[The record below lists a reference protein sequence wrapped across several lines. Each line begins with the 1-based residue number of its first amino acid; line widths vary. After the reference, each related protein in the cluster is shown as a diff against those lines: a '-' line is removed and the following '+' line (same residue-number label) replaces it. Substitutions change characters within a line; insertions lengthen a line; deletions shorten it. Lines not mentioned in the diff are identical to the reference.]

1 MLADLRF
8 AFRLLAK
15 APGFTFVAVLTLAL
29 GIATATTMFTVF
41 NAVLIRPLPFFA
53 DEDTLLNLRT
63 VNSKDPGNDF
73 EFSLPD
79 FYDLRGSASTLSGA
93 LTVWN
98 RTYILNGGDRPKR
111 VLGTWITVDGFQT
124 LGVQPVLGRLF
135 NSKEELPDAA
145 PVVIL
150 GYSLWKESFGGRAE
164 VLGETVTLNGDAAT
178 VIGVMPENFR
188 FPDTNDLWQPF
199 PSTQGRE
206 EKRRGEHGWPVYARI
221 KPGATLEQVQAE
233 LDTIAARL
241 ATAHPTTNTGLGFRA
256 LRARDEATRDVR
268 RGLYL
273 MLGAVLAV
281 LLIACANVANLLL
294 ARSASRN
301 REIAL
306 RLALGA
312 GRGRIILQI
321 LGESLLLGAFG
332 GVAGLVLSFW
342 ELDFVLG
349 FIPEIPY
356 WLRFDADWRVTA
368 FITIATVGAS
378 LLFGL
383 LPALQISQ
391 PDLASELKDGA
402 RGGTGSGQAHR
413 IRNGLVV
420 LQMALA
426 LVLLVVGGL
435 TMRSFLKLQHTD
447 TGLNPGNVLTFRTGL
462 PPTMVKEK
470 DEDAAGQIAFTFFDK
485 VGRELRA
492 IPGVETAGFVSY
504 LPVSD
509 NRNLN
514 SILIEGMPEPKSD
527 QEKPV
532 ALARIASPELFAAFQ
547 IPLLQGRL
555 FNERDTMDVPLVCVV
570 DQRFAQKF
578 FPKGDALGKRIT
590 GEDGGAKRKW
600 ATIIGVVGNIVQRP
614 ADAAEAP
621 AVWAPFAQHPDNFL
635 TAVLRVKGDPA
646 SYVRAAGDAV
656 LAVRPDIPIY
666 YADPMVTVVHKAL
679 WKQRFFGGLFAGF
692 AGIALFLAAIGIYG
706 VMSYTVA
713 QRTQEIGI
721 RMALGAQ
728 SGAVVEMVLRQ
739 GLRLVALGLGL
750 GFICAWFVA
759 LALTGMLHGI
769 EPHDPPT
776 FALVPLLLASVA
788 LLACYIPSRRATR
801 VEPIEALRAE

>member
-1 MLADLRF
+1 MLSDFRF
-8 AFRLLAK
+8 AFRQLAK
-15 APGFTFVAVLTLAL
+15 SPGFTLIAVVTLAL

-41 NAVLIRPLPFFA
+41 NAVLLRPLPFFA
-53 DEDTLLNLRT
+53 DESTLLNVRT

-79 FYDLRGSASTLSGA
+79 FYDVRRSATTLSGA

-124 LGVQPVLGRLF
+124 LGVQPVLGRMF
-135 NSKEELPDAA
+135 KPEEEQRGAP

-150 GYSLWKESFGGRAE
+150 GYSLWKESFGGRAD
-164 VLGETVTLNGDAAT
+164 VLGETITLNNNPAT

-199 PSTQGRE
+199 PANEGND

-221 KPGATLEQVQAE
+221 KPGVTLDQVQAE

-241 ATAHPTTNTGLGFRA
+241 AAAHPVTNTGLSFRA
-256 LRARDEATRDVR
+256 LRVRDEATRDVS

-281 LLIACANVANLLL
+281 LLISCANVANLLL
-294 ARSASRN
+294 ARGASRN

-312 GRGRIILQI
+312 SRGRIILQI
-321 LGESLLLGAFG
+321 LAESLMLGALG
-332 GVAGLVLSFW
+332 GLAGLVLSFW

-349 FIPEIPY
+349 LIPEIPY

-368 FITIATVGAS
+368 FIVLATVGAS

-383 LPALQISQ
+383 FPALHISR

-402 RGGTGSGQAHR
+402 RGGTGSGSAHR
-413 IRNGLVV
+413 VRSALVV

-447 TGLNPGNVLTFRTGL
+447 TGLNADHVLTFRTGL
-462 PPTMVKEK
+462 PPTMVK
-470 DEDAAGQIAFTFFDK
+470 DENVALAFFEK
-485 VGRELRA
+485 VGVELRA
-492 IPGVETAGFVSY
+492 VPGVEAAGFISY

-509 NRNLN
+509 NHSRNTF
-514 SILIEGMPEPKSD
+514 LIEGMAEPKSNQD
-527 QEKPV
+527 WPF
-532 ALARIASPELFAAFQ
+532 ALSRMSSPEAFAAFQ

-555 FNERDTMDVPLVCVV
+555 FTEHDRAEAPFVVVV
-570 DQRFAQKF
+570 DQRFAHKF
-578 FPKGDALGKRIT
+578 FPAGDALGKRLT
-590 GEDGGAKRKW
+590 FDDAGEKRKW
-600 ATIIGVVGNIVQRP
+600 HTIVGIVGNVVQRP
-614 ADAAEAP
+614 ADAEEDP
-621 AVWAPFAQHPDNFL
+621 AVWMPLAQHPDNFA
-635 TAVLRVKGDPA
+635 TAVVRVKGDPA
-646 SYVRAAGDAV
+646 AYVRAAGDAV

-666 YADPMVTVVHKAL
+666 YADPMSAVVSRTL
-679 WKQRFFGGLFAGF
+679 WRQRFFGGLFAGF

-706 VMSYTVA
+706 VMSYTVS

-728 SGAVVEMVLRQ
+728 SATVISMVLRQ
-739 GLRLVALGLGL
+739 GLRLVGFGLGL
-750 GFICAWFVA
+750 GFVGAWFVA
-759 LALTGMLHGI
+759 LALTGLLHGI

-776 FALVPLLLASVA
+776 FAGVPLLLALVA
-788 LLACYIPSRRATR
+788 LLACYVPSRRATR
-801 VEPIEALRAE
+801 IDPIVALRAE